1 MQTKSFTFVNVIKAC
16 VISLS
21 EEVGTCNCVI
31 MHVDQSV
38 VKEDN
43 NIYIYISSLNKLF
56 VDI

>member
-1 MQTKSFTFVNVIKAC
+1 MQTKSFTFANVIKAC

-21 EEVGTCNCVI
+21 EEVGTCNCEI

-43 NIYIYISSLNKLF
+43 NIYIYIYLH
-56 VDI
+56 